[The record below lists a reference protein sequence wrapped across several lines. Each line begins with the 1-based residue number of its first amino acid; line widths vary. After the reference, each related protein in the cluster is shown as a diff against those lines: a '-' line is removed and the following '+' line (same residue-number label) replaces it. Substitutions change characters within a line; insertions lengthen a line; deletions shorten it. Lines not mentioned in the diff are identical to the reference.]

1 MLLVET
7 TLIYVV
13 LHQQAGNS
21 ELLNRW
27 SKKRPSRGSTGEMNL
42 RIGKLTSRLFSYRS
56 NPMSDINNFVTY
68 VIRMPDDT
76 ASRTALTTE
85 LNEAVIRNGGELTGT
100 SLEDEITLNELF
112 EARMNDLDVQ
122 EARREARELAAA
134 EYLED

>member
-13 LHQQAGNS
+13 LHQQASNS

-56 NPMSDINNFVTY
+56 NLMSLNNFVTY

-76 ASRTALTTE
+76 ASRTALTSE
-85 LNEAVIRNGGELTGT
+85 LNQVVIRNGGVITDT
-100 SLEDEITLNELF
+100 SVEDEMTLNELF
-112 EARMNDLDVQ
+112 EARLDNIDVKEARQ
-122 EARREARELAAA
+122 EAAVLATVKHRAV
-134 EYLED
+134 

>member
-13 LHQQAGNS
+13 LHQQASNS
-21 ELLNRW
+21 ELLTRW

-56 NPMSDINNFVTY
+56 NLMSLNNFVTY

-76 ASRTALTTE
+76 ASRTALTSE
-85 LNEAVIRNGGELTGT
+85 LNQVVIRNGGVITGT
-100 SLEDEITLNELF
+100 SVEDEMTLNELF

-122 EARREARELAAA
+122 EARREARELATA
-134 EYLED
+134 EYLQD